1 MLWSLPEELIHSLL
15 SSWVGVEDFG
25 RLDSAMCNKP
35 SRLNFL
41 RLVHAPGFVISRYC
55 EPRIA
60 NRGRQ
65 LVNQFIEWVM
75 RRDLAITELRFTPS
89 FELNECGWT
98 EYLQCHGNRITAI
111 TCEEGDDPT
120 ACCNV
125 NLEAVLNALCKYC
138 PNVSTL
144 DLGME
149 PSAATCA
156 SIVHRWKQL
165 TVLRMRV
172 KAHNTDDGSWTHHIA
187 ICEAC
192 QALVEL
198 TLYGRP
204 PGSVVTAM
212 LQVCS
217 PGLHSITMPVYL
229 TAEDCKIIAS
239 RCLHLRELMI
249 ESGTVNDAALVTLA
263 AGCPKL
269 SNVPTSY
276 DVTDMGILAI
286 ARNGALASLD
296 LSFNRNVT
304 DTAVLMVAANC
315 SLLKS
320 IDLSYCRLFTDAALI
335 ALAEGCPLLESVTLD
350 LCTSLTDDVLIAVGQ
365 HCHNLRVLG
374 ISESKF
380 THIGLQAIALGCP
393 LLEKLTASGSDDVR
407 FAIAAIARGCPRL
420 RSLQV
425 ARMEVPA
432 ETVRVLAQHC
442 PLLEDA
448 DLYRNEEIGD
458 EEITAL
464 VRGCPALTTLD
475 IRYTAVRERGLY
487 AVIQHCKRLRHI
499 YLEEHMFPGG
509 IFDAQF
515 FPASVAVELDND
527 DNISL

>member
-1 MLWSLPEELIHSLL
+1 MLWILPEELIHSLL
-15 SSWVGVEDFG
+15 SSWVDVEDFG
-25 RLDSAMCNKP
+25 RLDSATCNKL
-35 SRLNFL
+35 SRVNFL

-75 RRDLAITELRFTPS
+75 RRNLAITGLRFTPS
-89 FELNECGWT
+89 FELTECGWT

-111 TCEEGDDPT
+111 TCEEGDDS

-125 NLEAVLNALCKYC
+125 NVEAVLHALCKYC
-138 PNVSTL
+138 PNVSAL

-239 RCLHLRELMI
+239 RCSHLRELMI

-269 SNVPTSY
+269 CVVPTSY

-296 LSFNRNVT
+296 LSFNCNVT
-304 DTAVLMVAANC
+304 DTAVVMVAANC

-320 IDLSYCRLFTDAALI
+320 IDLSYCRQFTDAALI
-335 ALAEGCPLLESVTLD
+335 SLAEGCLLLERIILD
-350 LCTSLTDDVLIAVGQ
+350 LCTCTSSYNKVKKTLHADWAARHIVKDQWWG
-365 HCHNLRVLG
+365 HPLR
-374 ISESKF
+374 
-380 THIGLQAIALGCP
+380 
-393 LLEKLTASGSDDVR
+393 
-407 FAIAAIARGCPRL
+407 
-420 RSLQV
+420 LQV
-425 ARMEVPA
+425 RCCSLAR
-432 ETVRVLAQHC
+432 
-442 PLLEDA
+442 
-448 DLYRNEEIGD
+448 
-458 EEITAL
+458 
-464 VRGCPALTTLD
+464 
-475 IRYTAVRERGLY
+475 
-487 AVIQHCKRLRHI
+487 
-499 YLEEHMFPGG
+499 
-509 IFDAQF
+509 
-515 FPASVAVELDND
+515 
-527 DNISL
+527 